1 MAAGILLNAIFY
13 NISNGKI
20 VRQFPNKTNHSIVRV
35 NKNGK
40 TVHEE
45 FYDYLDGVILD
56 IAVKEHEEYGKF
68 WNIVLK
74 DREGVIQNLQFA
86 YSSGYAMGFLKAL
99 PNVDLS
105 KELKIIPN
113 AKKDGDKTKTTI
125 FINQFE
131 KSIKWHYT
139 RENPNGLPLLK
150 KIKIKGKDTW
160 DDTDVMEFLE
170 SMVTNKILPKLSNEI
185 ATEEVEQKNDLPF

>member
-20 VRQFPNKTNHSIVRV
+20 VRQFPNTTNHSIARI

-74 DREGVIQNLQFA
+74 DREGFIQNLQFA

-113 AKKDGDKTKTTI
+113 AKKDGDKTKTTV

-185 ATEEVEQKNDLPF
+185 VTEEVEKKNDLPF

>member
-1 MAAGILLNAIFY
+1 MAVGILLNAIFY
-13 NISNGKI
+13 SISNGKI

-56 IAVKEHEEYGKF
+56 IGVKEHEEYGKF

-74 DREGVIQNLQFA
+74 DSKGIIQNLQFS

-131 KSIKWHYT
+131 KSIKWHFT

-150 KIKIKGKDTW
+150 KIKIKGKETW

-170 SMVTNKILPKLSNEI
+170 SMVTNEILPKISNEI
-185 ATEEVEQKNDLPF
+185 ATSDGEQKNDLPF